1 MKRPTILVP
10 LVATSLVPVLLLG
23 VGLSG
28 CNAPPGGDE
37 SGDPAAYAQDIK
49 TQVTQALT
57 QAKTKPASALDNITV
72 LIENL
77 EGYQD
82 EPIGEHG
89 EIYASLL
96 AGCRQLKEMIEQR
109 AERPQIVA
117 KIDEVLATAGKLPG
131 QVGALYE
138 DEEGVKQ

>member
-1 MKRPTILVP
+1 MKPPTILFR
-10 LVATSLVPVLLLG
+10 LVGTCFVPVLLLG

-37 SGDPAAYAQDIK
+37 SGDPAAYALDIK

-57 QAKTKPASALDNITV
+57 QAKAKPASALDSITV

-89 EIYASLL
+89 ETYASLL

-109 AERPQIVA
+109 AGPQIVA
-117 KIDEVLATAGKLPG
+117 KIDEVLATADKLPG
-131 QVGALYE
+131 QVGAEYE
-138 DEEGVKQ
+138 EETGKQ